1 MGVGL
6 FTNVQWGGHHL
17 PVLGSSEDAE
27 HNYQGQHDC
36 VGSQAGGR
44 VPQVLPTSRV
54 SSLLLAAGPALKLQ
68 FWNDLVDPFV
78 MGSDTDVDT
87 WAVPAGTAFSPADHP
102 SLHPRL
108 VHKAHQGASRVT
120 LWGSRGPSEPT
131 LASQRSSLQQALP
144 LL

>member
-1 MGVGL
+1 MA
-6 FTNVQWGGHHL
+6 NVLDGGGGYL
-17 PVLGSSEDAE
+17 QMSSGEGTTCQSWASSEDAE
-27 HNYQGQHDC
+27 HNHQGQHDC

-102 SLHPRL
+102 SLHP
-108 VHKAHQGASRVT
+108 
-120 LWGSRGPSEPT
+120 
-131 LASQRSSLQQALP
+131 
-144 LL
+144 